1 MREGEYHK
9 KLPSSLLVRGGTVR
23 DRPLPIASDSAA
35 SFRTEAV
42 RASDSRQKKLR
53 PSDSLAVIPAASQG
67 DQARQYLS
75 RKRPEPVPKTEAK
88 PGICLSHNGKSCA
101 PEGIRTPNLLIRSQM
116 LYPLSYGRW
125 SPHHLLPPREPPNR
139 EPRRRQTRP
148 CAEGQ
153 AYRHTGRR
161 RKSEPPRRTCPAK
174 PQHREATPW
183 KPAVH
188 PTVRRPITAQPHP
201 VRGLTTKGPKARMP
215 SARHRDTVVQ
225 TAAFG
230 LVAGR
235 HLCPLIP
242 SGLPTPIRQRAPS
255 GRSRKGWS

>member
-1 MREGEYHK
+1 M
-9 KLPSSLLVRGGTVR
+9 R

-125 SPHHLLPPREPPNR
+125 SAARSRSPSAEPRER
-139 EPRRRQTRP
+139 TTRP
-148 CAEGQ
+148 CADEQ
-153 AYRHTGRR
+153 AYRHTGVRG
-161 RKSEPPRRTCPAK
+161 KSDRPSTPYS
-174 PQHREATPW
+174 ATPR
-183 KPAVH
+183 A
-188 PTVRRPITAQPHP
+188 TLRATRDMRRPRHHP
-201 VRGLTTKGPKARMP
+201 GTRPGLARAPARPRTPRARPTHSQLPRTHPLVRGLTTAGHSARMP
-215 SARHRDTVVQ
+215 PPHRRDTVV
-225 TAAFG
+225 TTVAFG
-230 LVAGR
+230 LVAGTDTR
-235 HLCPLIP
+235 
-242 SGLPTPIRQRAPS
+242 LPTPAPTGRPPPIRQRAPPAFAEGKS
-255 GRSRKGWS
+255 Q

>member
-139 EPRRRQTRP
+139 EPRRGRP
-148 CAEGQ
+148 GRAPRGKPTGIP
-153 AYRHTGRR
+153 AVGGNRNRLAAPAPRSPNTGR
-161 RKSEPPRRTCPAK
+161 PPPGNPPSTQRSAARS
-174 PQHREATPW
+174 
-183 KPAVH
+183 
-188 PTVRRPITAQPHP
+188 PHSHI
-201 VRGLTTKGPKARMP
+201 L
-215 SARHRDTVVQ
+215 
-225 TAAFG
+225 
-230 LVAGR
+230 
-235 HLCPLIP
+235 
-242 SGLPTPIRQRAPS
+242 
-255 GRSRKGWS
+255 